1 MDCTGCKRPPHTGY
15 RGSPPRRDCR
25 GSPPR
30 MDYKGCTLLPHTGCR
45 GSPRMDYKGCT
56 LLPRRDCTGSPLR
69 RGCTGCKPPS
79 RTDCTDSLPH
89 RDWPRQAAQ
98 AAGRRSSTRRRP
110 LPHRGCMD
118 YKGCRPLLR
127 TGCRDLPPHTGCR
140 GSPPRMD
147 YKGCTLLPHTG
158 CRGSP
163 PRRDCRDYKLQGPA
177 SLRMDCMG
185 YRPLLRTGYSR
196 RRDCTDCTPP
206 PHRGCTGSSPHRDYR
221 D

>member
-1 MDCTGCKRPPHTGY
+1 
-15 RGSPPRRDCR
+15 
-25 GSPPR
+25 
-30 MDYKGCTLLPHTGCR
+30 
-45 GSPRMDYKGCT
+45 
-56 LLPRRDCTGSPLR
+56 
-69 RGCTGCKPPS
+69 
-79 RTDCTDSLPH
+79 
-89 RDWPRQAAQ
+89 
-98 AAGRRSSTRRRP
+98 
-110 LPHRGCMD
+110 MD

-127 TGCRDLPPHTGCR
+127 TGCRGSPLRKGCTDSPTRTGCKGSLLRRGCRDLPPHTGCR

-147 YKGCTLLPHTG
+147 YKGCTLLLRKG

-206 PHRGCTGSSPHRDYR
+206 RRTGVARVLRRTGITGISRCTGRTCLGQQAASRQNGARCSDTGHHHHGHERGLKQSALKGFHSYGPSCFRHRPVAPAFAR
-221 D
+221 VRTKM